1 MAYSTNFIKYHPNI
15 KDKLD
20 TKKSKIESLTHYK
33 REYKLLWPF
42 KQQFDNTFKIKMCVS

>member
-20 TKKSKIESLTHYK
+20 TKKSKVERLLPNPVLQLSYTHGK
-33 REYKLLWPF
+33 VRGS
-42 KQQFDNTFKIKMCVS
+42 IS